1 MLRAH
6 IPNRPHRFAIRSCSQ
21 CGKVFGPGD
30 SGFSNCTSHLGLPI
44 LRWPET
50 PDERKQRVAHDH
62 LLRRQIELQHQMKV
76 TL

>member
-6 IPNRPHRFAIRSCSQ
+6 IPNQPHRFAIRSCSQ
-21 CGKVFGPGD
+21 CGKDFGPGD
-30 SGFSNCTSHLGLPI
+30 RGFSNCTSHLGLPI

-50 PDERKQRVAHDH
+50 PLDRTAREYYDAA
-62 LLRRQIELQHQMKV
+62 LARQIERQHQTGV